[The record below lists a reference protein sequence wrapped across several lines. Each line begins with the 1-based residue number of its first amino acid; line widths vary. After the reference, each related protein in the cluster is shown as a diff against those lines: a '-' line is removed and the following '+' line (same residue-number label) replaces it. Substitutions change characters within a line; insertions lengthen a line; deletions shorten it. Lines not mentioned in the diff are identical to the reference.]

1 MAKKR
6 VALVV
11 NSLYGGGMERVAAQ
25 LSIMLSDA
33 GHDIYIIVCS
43 FNKRR
48 AYNHKGKVIVLPF
61 DFGERQQSK
70 GKEFALI
77 LHNAFILNKCK
88 RSNKIDITISFA
100 PEMNMINMFSGTGD
114 KKILTIHSC
123 LSVRQD
129 LSGLCY
135 IRKVFK
141 LYNNAY
147 KVIAVSEWCK
157 KDLICHYGVNKN
169 KVKVIYNPVDSS
181 SAQYISMKKEN
192 IVLIVGRLQD
202 IKQQWHIFRAFKRVL
217 EKVPDAKLVVAGQG
231 ENNKYFH
238 RLSVDMGIDNSVS
251 FKGFVD
257 EIDKLYQQAK
267 CVVFSSA
274 SEAFP
279 CSVIEALCNGVPVV
293 AADCPGGIKE
303 ILEGIRK
310 KSGQIDKGII
320 VKGGILTPRLDGI
333 KYDAGKPLTK
343 EECELA
349 EGIIYVL
356 KNESKRRELANNC
369 LEISKLFDGKII
381 KKEWLQL
388 IG

>member
-1 MAKKR
+1 MEEKR
-6 VALVV
+6 VAIVV

-33 GHDIYIIVCS
+33 GYDIYIIVCS
-43 FNKRR
+43 FNKRK
-48 AYNHKGKVIVLPF
+48 AYSHKGKVIVIPF
-61 DFGERQQSK
+61 NFGKQQLSK
-70 GKEFALI
+70 GKELALI
-77 LHNAFILNKCK
+77 LHNAFILNRCK
-88 RSNKIDITISFA
+88 RNNKFDVTISFA
-100 PEMNMINMFSGTGD
+100 PEMNMINMLSGTGD
-114 KKILTIHSC
+114 KKILTIHCC

-135 IRKVFK
+135 IRKMFK

-157 KDLICHYGVNKN
+157 KDLVCHYGVNKD
-169 KVKVIYNPVDSS
+169 KVQVIYNPVNNNSEK
-181 SAQYISMKKEN
+181 YIPMIKEN
-192 IVLIVGRLQD
+192 IVLIVGRMQD

-217 EKVPDAKLVVAGQG
+217 EKIPDAKLVVAGQG

-238 RLSVDMGIDNSVS
+238 RLSADMGIDNSVS

-279 CSVIEALCNGVPVV
+279 CSVIEAFCNGVPVV

-303 ILEGIRK
+303 ILDGSRK
-310 KSGQIDKGII
+310 KSGQINKGII

-333 KYDAGKPLTK
+333 KYDADKPLTK
-343 EECELA
+343 AECKLA

-356 KNESKRRELANNC
+356 KNESKRLELANNC
-369 LEISKLFDGKII
+369 LEISKLFDEKII
-381 KKEWLQL
+381 KKEWLRL